1 VTIRV
6 AIVEDQR
13 LLRELVGMLLAKHS
27 DMEVVGEASSGREAL
42 RLAERARPDVVV
54 LDIGLPDLD
63 GVEVARRL
71 RRESE
76 DLKIIA
82 LSVHA
87 EPHVVHQ
94 MLQAGANG
102 YVLKSGAMTQ
112 LERAIRVVLRKHVYL
127 SPEIERSALEGIV
140 RGSAAGSLELGPR
153 ERQVLTLLAEGKR
166 SNEIASKLGISG
178 ATVEVHRRNIMR
190 KLDVHSVAELTK
202 YAIRHGFTSL

>member
-13 LLRELVGMLLAKHS
+13 LLRDLVGMLLANQS

-42 RLAERARPDVVV
+42 RMTAQARPDVVL

-63 GVEVARRL
+63 GIEVARRL
-71 RRESE
+71 RRDRE

-87 EPHVVHQ
+87 DPHLVHQ

-102 YVLKSGAMTQ
+102 YVVKSAAASQ
-112 LERAIRVVLRKHVYL
+112 LERAIRVVLRKRVYL
-127 SPEIERSALEGIV
+127 SPEIERSALEGITYDSAS
-140 RGSAAGSLELGPR
+140 GSPELGPR

-190 KLDVHSVAELTK
+190 KLDAHSVAQLTK